1 MVIWVGQDRVRIAYS
16 TIGRTFLIMSTA
28 PAGSSLREY
37 MRYAATIVA
46 LLPVGRRLGEKRLR
60 ISSLERT
67 DSSLTVDEDTATLVE
82 LPLYK

>member
-46 LLPVGRRLGEKRLR
+46 LLPVRTEVRGEEIK
-60 ISSLERT
+60 
-67 DSSLTVDEDTATLVE
+67 DFK
-82 LPLYK
+82 P